1 MLGEKASEDLVIHA
15 IVEYIKVI
23 DKHNIIIFL
32 NATGNYNHVEAREM
46 IPSENES
53 KSIFVVTVKIKNPRK
68 NRHDALL
75 CQDNLKPT
83 NPVCR
88 NVGLLVVGNYFNNRA

>member
-1 MLGEKASEDLVIHA
+1 MADFPIHA

-32 NATGNYNHVEAREM
+32 NGTGNYNHVEAREI

-53 KSIFVVTVKIKNPRK
+53 KSIFEATVRIKNPRK
-68 NRHDALL
+68 TDMMHYYV
-75 CQDNLKPT
+75 KII
-83 NPVCR
+83 
-88 NVGLLVVGNYFNNRA
+88 

>member
-1 MLGEKASEDLVIHA
+1 MLGEKTSEDLVIHA

-46 IPSENES
+46 IQSENES
-53 KSIFVVTVKIKNPRK
+53 KSIFEATVRIKNPRK
-68 NRHDALL
+68 TDMMHYYV
-75 CQDNLKPT
+75 KT
-83 NPVCR
+83 I
-88 NVGLLVVGNYFNNRA
+88 